1 LPNRTTVS
9 SRDVVEHPR
18 SGAERPGRH
27 RRDPGHLGVGV
38 GDGAVV
44 AIDAR
49 PWQVA
54 HVAEADLR
62 LGYVRDCDQPGQARQ
77 RRRLLAGVMTASSRV
92 GACTSIAS
100 SRARRKCFRSCT
112 LCAHLLRRRTARHS
126 RHASGF

>member
-9 SRDVVEHPR
+9 SRDVVEHLR

-27 RRDPGHLGVGV
+27 RRDPGHLGVG
-38 GDGAVV
+38 AIV

-54 HVAEADLR
+54 HVGEADLR
-62 LGYVRDCDQPGQARQ
+62 LGRARDGDEPGQARQ
-77 RRRLLAGVMTASSRV
+77 RRRLLAGVMTESSRV
-92 GACTSIAS
+92 GACTLIAC